1 MKSLISIYTDEN
13 FVRSLEVAC
22 KALQYRKASCI
33 DMIEEFEKDKKR
45 DDDPLDDDLISMY
58 KEMISEVEDAF
69 DELFEMYVS
78 LCGGLE

>member
-22 KALQYRKASCI
+22 KSLQYRKASCI
-33 DMIEEFEKDKKR
+33 DMIEKFEKNKKR

-58 KEMISEVEDAF
+58 KEKISEVEDAY
-69 DELFEMYVS
+69 DQLFEMYVS
-78 LCGGLE
+78 LCGCL